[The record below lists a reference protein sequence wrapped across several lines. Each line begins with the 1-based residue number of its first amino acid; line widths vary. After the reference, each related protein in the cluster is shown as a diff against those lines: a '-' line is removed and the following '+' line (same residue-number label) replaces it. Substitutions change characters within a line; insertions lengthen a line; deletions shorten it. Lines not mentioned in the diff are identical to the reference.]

1 MCGREHPKIKRVSPS
16 CLTKISTLKYAM
28 LPISENMNRLTTCL
42 LLILVVLATRMLPAS
57 QKERGK
63 AEKNLALNSKR
74 LPSASV
80 CEADEPEPDDPEP
93 GQG

>member
-1 MCGREHPKIKRVSPS
+1 MPAI
-16 CLTKISTLKYAM
+16 L
-28 LPISENMNRLTTCL
+28 ENMNRLTTCL
-42 LLILVVLATRMLPAS
+42 LLILVVLAARMLPAS

-63 AEKNLALNSKR
+63 AEKKIAANSKH

-80 CEADEPEPDDPEP
+80 CEADEPEPEDPEP